1 MKFAVFSLMQWP
13 EDRSQADVYR
23 NEVEQLVLAEAQGFD
38 SVWVAEHHFSRYGIA
53 PPAPAER
60 GDET

>member
-23 NEVEQLVLAEAQGFD
+23 NEVEQLEEG
-38 SVWVAEHHFSRYGIA
+38 
-53 PPAPAER
+53 
-60 GDET
+60 